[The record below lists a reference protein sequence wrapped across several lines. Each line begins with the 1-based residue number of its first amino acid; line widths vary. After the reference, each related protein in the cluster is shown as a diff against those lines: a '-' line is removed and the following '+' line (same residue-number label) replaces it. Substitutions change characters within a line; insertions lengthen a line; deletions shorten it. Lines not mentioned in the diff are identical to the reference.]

1 MEADGT
7 ASGGIGAELD
17 RIEEAVDGGER
28 DLRRLGFWRLVGL
41 IKRDDELIER
51 YADQVGRIDATAFHT
66 WAPIRVPLWL
76 GNVLLA
82 VGFAIGV
89 AALVVAA
96 AKGKADTASFDP
108 TITGIALV
116 VATGAWDVALHSP
129 AHLVVGLAF
138 GIRPTGYF
146 LKGASAPPG
155 LKLDHASYLRA
166 PAERRAWMHASG
178 AIASKLVP
186 FLVLALVAIIG
197 IDAPGWAIAVL
208 WIIGIGQLVTD
219 LLFSTKRS
227 DWKKVRRE
235 LAVARSRRAAAS

>member
-1 MEADGT
+1 VEADGT

-51 YADQVGRIDATAFHT
+51 YADQVGRIDAKAFVS

-89 AALVVAA
+89 AAFAVAA
-96 AKGKADTASFDP
+96 ANGNSGTSGYDP

-116 VATGAWDVALHSP
+116 VATGAWDVAVHSP
-129 AHLVVGLAF
+129 THLVVARAF
-138 GIRPTGYF
+138 DIRPMAYF
-146 LKGASAPPG
+146 LKGVTAPPG

-166 PAERRAWMHASG
+166 SAERRAWMHAAG
-178 AIASKLVP
+178 AIASKVVP
-186 FLVLALVAIIG
+186 FLVLALVSIVG

-208 WIIGIGQLVTD
+208 WIIGIGQLATD

-235 LAVARSRRAAAS
+235 LAVARARRATAR